1 MLADNN
7 PVQIMQ
13 AAVEIEE
20 EEALNIRDD
29 SDGGEM
35 NDGDDDD
42 SYRSCNDDQQNA
54 Q

>member
-1 MLADNN
+1 M
-7 PVQIMQ
+7 QI
-13 AAVEIEE
+13 AVAE

-29 SDGGEM
+29 SDEM

-42 SYRSCNDDQQNA
+42 SYRSCNEEEPNA